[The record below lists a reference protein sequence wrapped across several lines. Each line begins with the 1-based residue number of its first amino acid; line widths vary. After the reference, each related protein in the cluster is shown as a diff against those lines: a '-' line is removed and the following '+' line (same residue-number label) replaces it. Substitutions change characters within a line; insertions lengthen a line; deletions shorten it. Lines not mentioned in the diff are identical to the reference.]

1 MSDYKKLRVW
11 KYAHKL
17 ALEIYQITKVFPE
30 EEKYGLVSQIR
41 RAVSSIPTNIVE
53 GCGQLDNSNLVR
65 FLGIARGSAF
75 ELEYLILLSKDLDY
89 LKKEE
94 YSEVNEKIEQ
104 LIGMVTNLIKSLNF
118 KKLNHN

>member
-104 LIGMVTNLIKSLNF
+104 LIGMVTNLIKPLNF